1 MADLASR
8 KAFTLRCMRE
18 HVQSE
23 FAELEGWESRVCS
36 CTTEDAEVTI
46 RWTPD
51 PFRQRGR
58 EPPQLAVTAVPAGWG
73 LVLEGVALCPDC
85 LLDAVATGVLA

>member
-23 FAELEGWESRVCS
+23 FAELGWLGIFDVR
-36 CTTEDAEVTI
+36 
-46 RWTPD
+46 
-51 PFRQRGR
+51 
-58 EPPQLAVTAVPAGWG
+58 
-73 LVLEGVALCPDC
+73 
-85 LLDAVATGVLA
+85 